1 MSNVLICGTR
11 GVGKS
16 TLALKV
22 AQAWRGTTVV
32 FDPRGSFD
40 KAGIACY
47 STEELMEHLHTGD
60 YIVNGRP
67 VPLVLRVD
75 GPPDVVFSELCAN
88 LFPHQFRGWK
98 GRLAL
103 IVDESRT
110 LQSANSIHP
119 GLDRV
124 VGQHPIHDV
133 LIIQTTHEIKEWNS
147 KSKSVMDEVLLFHQK
162 GPQNYKRIEDLCGTD
177 VAEVVG
183 THLRPKSE
191 DDPCKHHF
199 VRYSFSKMFGSQ
211 EWILVDQPETWYTDL
226 GEQNRLPGNREGAQN
241 DDESVSEEM

>member
-1 MSNVLICGTR
+1 
-11 GVGKS
+11 
-16 TLALKV
+16 
-22 AQAWRGTTVV
+22 
-32 FDPRGSFD
+32 
-40 KAGIACY
+40 
-47 STEELMEHLHTGD
+47 MEHLHTGD

-75 GPPDVVFSELCAN
+75 GRLMLSSSELCAN

-110 LQSANSIHP
+110 LQSANSISSRP
-119 GLDRV
+119 GPRRKV
-124 VGQHPIHDV
+124 STRFNDV
-133 LIIQTTHEIKEWNS
+133 LIIRQRTRS
-147 KSKSVMDEVLLFHQK
+147 KNGTARANPSWMKSCSSPERPAELQ
-162 GPQNYKRIEDLCGTD
+162 RIEDLCGTD

-199 VRYSFSKMFGSQ
+199 VRYSFSKCSARKSGF
-211 EWILVDQPETWYTDL
+211 
-226 GEQNRLPGNREGAQN
+226 
-241 DDESVSEEM
+241 